1 MSINVQPMTYS
12 QAAASSKPSN
22 VSTPARVSSP
32 TKRPAQDSDSTQVQA
47 SKLVKMFDQ
56 FKSQIEN
63 TDRKIE
69 ELAQEEE
76 FLRREFALQLS
87 RIEARRAEVLR
98 EQDRENRIREAMHR
112 AEDFIDIVRNDLA
125 FPTTQNVPSQDST
138 SSQNL
143 PKDTEGSQAVQSE
156 STPSVTEVVQD
167 SSSTTPTTAPVVQPA
182 TLSLAVL
189 DDSFYTPASSPTRLN
204 SAQSAES
211 SAAIMPPPATT
222 KKAKAKKP
230 RVPREPRIE
239 PKEEVEDYCVPAWF
253 LESVAAL
260 ETPQEEAME
269 VDTPVTAPSQDPVV
283 EPDNNQ
289 Q

>member
-1 MSINVQPMTYS
+1 M
-12 QAAASSKPSN
+12 
-22 VSTPARVSSP
+22 
-32 TKRPAQDSDSTQVQA
+32 
-47 SKLVKMFDQ
+47 
-56 FKSQIEN
+56 
-63 TDRKIE
+63 
-69 ELAQEEE
+69 
-76 FLRREFALQLS
+76 
-87 RIEARRAEVLR
+87 
-98 EQDRENRIREAMHR
+98 
-112 AEDFIDIVRNDLA
+112 
-125 FPTTQNVPSQDST
+125 
-138 SSQNL
+138 

-204 SAQSAES
+204 SAQSAEP

-222 KKAKAKKP
+222 KKAKKP
-230 RVPREPRIE
+230 LFPHESRIE

-289 Q
+289 H